1 MNCLRGLPV
10 PHTVKAEPLPVGQ
23 EGSVSISDPPQ
34 LTAPGCA
41 PGTPAGGGHSLLAR
55 CTLWMRPG
63 STWPSSILKLSW
75 GPKTLVG
82 MTAVKVQPCC
92 WK

>member
-1 MNCLRGLPV
+1 M

-23 EGSVSISDPPQ
+23 EGRCQRGCGSISYLPP
-34 LTAPGCA
+34 TEPGCA
-41 PGTPAGGGHSLLAR
+41 PGAPAGSGHSLLAR